1 MKISDK
7 VRALLDSDIKDY
19 RVSKDTGIPQPVIT
33 RYHNGT
39 SQIDNMPLGTAE
51 KLSKYWDAAMIDV
64 ALRNEDN
71 DDERL
76 RTFPKR
82 FAAFGQEMVDE
93 QFAIAKSDEGLPDD
107 EALGETLSILFND
120 ALGDR
125 VDIGRLL
132 TVYAK
137 YLDS

>member
-1 MKISDK
+1 MRISDK
-7 VRALLDSDIKDY
+7 VRALFDSDITDY
-19 RVSKDTGIPQPVIT
+19 RISQDTGVSQPVVT

-39 SQIDNMPLGTAE
+39 SDIDNMPLGTAE

-64 ALRNEDN
+64 ALRDEDG

-93 QFAIAKSDEGLPDD
+93 QFAIAKSDEGQPDD

-125 VDIGRLL
+125 VELGRLL

-137 YLDS
+137 HLGD